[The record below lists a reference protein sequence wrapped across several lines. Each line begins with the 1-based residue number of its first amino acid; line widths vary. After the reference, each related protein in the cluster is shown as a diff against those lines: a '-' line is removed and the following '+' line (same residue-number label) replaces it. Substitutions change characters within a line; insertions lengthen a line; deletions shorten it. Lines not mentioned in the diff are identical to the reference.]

1 MYRGALIVLGVAGAV
16 ALVAWLASP
25 ASPCHPAAPVDSGSA
40 TPSADSDATSGPQG
54 DRDRWASPPGL
65 FHPDHPLGVTTGV
78 GMIPPRLFKKFDLA
92 DWPAKAHED
101 AERLAATGAG
111 WYRHHSSHFP
121 GFDQQTLERRE
132 YDWTYHDELVR
143 TVQGHGID
151 ILLII
156 GRTNGI
162 ASCRQFTGHLPE
174 TYLPTAGE
182 EEADYRHYV
191 RTLVERYDADGVDDM
206 PDLAAPIRWFQ
217 LGNENDLHYETCV
230 EAGRDYATPEQYLEL
245 VRITREEMREASP
258 DSRLAASMTFG
269 HVTEAKSGWTE
280 RLLGLED
287 GVLLDDV
294 DALDMHDY
302 SRKLTIQGQR
312 IDMLHRLAD
321 GRVPIWITETSV
333 PGDPEAAEGYD
344 RERQTRMLVSLVG
357 QALASGKVQR
367 VFWHALHDGPP
378 VSKSRQWRVFGT
390 NSLYGCADPVTRPRQ
405 PPRCSGFAMKPVGR
419 AFATL
424 SSALEGWTAVE
435 PLAGDAGYR
444 VSRREGGDA
453 LILLPGRDTFDAT
466 SVLDSVQVRV
476 WDLVE
481 EPAEQPEEGSVV
493 EGGAVQRGEDPLL
506 LLATDG

>member
-1 MYRGALIVLGVAGAV
+1 VYRSALIGVGSLGVV
-16 ALVAWLASP
+16 ALVVWLA
-25 ASPCHPAAPVDSGSA
+25 ASSSICHPATPEDSGGAAGQAVEPAAGS
-40 TPSADSDATSGPQG
+40 TKDE
-54 DRDRWASPPGL
+54 DRWASPPGL

-78 GMIPPRLFKKFDLA
+78 GMIPPRLFKQFDLA
-92 DWPAKAHED
+92 DWPAKAHGD

-143 TVQGHGID
+143 TVQAHGID

-162 ASCRQFTGHLPE
+162 ASCRQFTQHLPE

-206 PDLAAPIRWFQ
+206 PELQAPIRWFQ

-230 EAGRDYATPEQYLEL
+230 EIKRDYATPEQYLEL
-245 VRITREEMREASP
+245 VRITREEMREASA
-258 DSRLAASMTFG
+258 DARLAASMTFG
-269 HVTEAKSGWTE
+269 HVTENKSGWTE

-287 GVLLDDV
+287 GAVLDDI

-302 SRKLTIQGQR
+302 SRKLIIQRQR
-312 IDMLHRLAD
+312 IDMLHTLSA

-344 RERQTRMLVSLVG
+344 RDRQSRVLTALVG
-357 QALASGKVQR
+357 QGLASGKVQR

-378 VSKSRQWRVFGT
+378 VGKSRQWRVFGT
-390 NSLYGCADPVTRPRQ
+390 NSLYGCEDPVTLPRQ
-405 PPRCSGFAMKPVGR
+405 PPRCSGFALKPVGR
-419 AFATL
+419 AFALL

-435 PLAGDAGYR
+435 PLADGAGYR
-444 VSRREGGDA
+444 VRRGDAGDA
-453 LILLPGRDTFDAT
+453 LLLLPGVEPFDALEA
-466 SVLDSVQVRV
+466 LDSERVRV

-481 EPAEQPEEGSVV
+481 NATDEPDEGTEVDAGEV
-493 EGGAVQRGEDPLL
+493 ARGEDPLL
-506 LLATDG
+506 LMAAGG

>member
-1 MYRGALIVLGVAGAV
+1 MYRGALIAIAALGAIGGIV
-16 ALVAWLASP
+16 WLAASGSVCRP
-25 ASPCHPAAPVDSGSA
+25 ATPADSGSPAA
-40 TPSADSDATSGPQG
+40 TGAADTAPA
-54 DRDRWASPPGL
+54 DRDEDRWASPPGL

-92 DWPAKAHED
+92 DWPAKAHAD

-143 TVQGHGID
+143 TVQSHGID
-151 ILLII
+151 ILLIM

-162 ASCRQFTGHLPE
+162 ASCRQFTQHLPE
-174 TYLPTAGE
+174 TYLPAEGE

-206 PDLAAPIRWFQ
+206 PDLKAPIRWFQ

-230 EAGRDYATPEQYLEL
+230 EVKRDYATPEQYLEL
-245 VRITREEMREASP
+245 VRITREEMRAASP
-258 DSRLAASMTFG
+258 DARLAASMTFG
-269 HVTEAKSGWTE
+269 HVTENKSGWTE

-287 GVLLDDV
+287 GAILDDI

-302 SRKLTIQGQR
+302 SRKLTIQRQR
-312 IDMLHRLAD
+312 IDLLHDLSG

-333 PGDPEAAEGYD
+333 PGDPEAADGYD
-344 RERQTRMLVSLVG
+344 RERQTRMLASLVG
-357 QALASGKVQR
+357 QGLASGKVQR

-378 VSKSRQWRVFGT
+378 VGNSRQWRVFGT
-390 NSLYGCADPVTRPRQ
+390 NSLFGCEDPISRPKQ
-405 PPRCSGFAMKPVGR
+405 APRCSGFALKPVGR
-419 AFATL
+419 AFALL
-424 SSALEGWTAVE
+424 SAHLEGWTAVE
-435 PLAGDAGYR
+435 ALPGDAGYR
-444 VSRREGGDA
+444 VARGDVGDA
-453 LILLPGRDTFDAT
+453 LILLPGVEPFDAGT
-466 SVLDSVQVRV
+466 VLGTGRVRV

-481 EPAEQPEEGSVV
+481 EASEEPDEGAEMDAATV
-493 EGGAVQRGEDPLL
+493 ARGEDPLL
-506 LLATDG
+506 VVAAGG

>member
-1 MYRGALIVLGVAGAV
+1 
-16 ALVAWLASP
+16 
-25 ASPCHPAAPVDSGSA
+25 
-40 TPSADSDATSGPQG
+40 
-54 DRDRWASPPGL
+54 
-65 FHPDHPLGVTTGV
+65 
-78 GMIPPRLFKKFDLA
+78 MIPPRLFKKFDLA
-92 DWPAKAHED
+92 DWPAKAHGD
-101 AERLAATGAG
+101 AERLAATGTG

-121 GFDQQTLERRE
+121 GFDQQTLERRD

-143 TVQGHGID
+143 TVQAHGID
-151 ILLII
+151 ILLIM

-162 ASCRQFTGHLPE
+162 ASCRQFTQHLPE
-174 TYLPTAGE
+174 TYLPGDGE
-182 EEADYRHYV
+182 EEANYRHYV

-206 PDLAAPIRWFQ
+206 PELKAPIRWFQ

-245 VRITREEMREASP
+245 VRITREEMRAASP
-258 DSRLAASMTFG
+258 DARLAASMTYG
-269 HVTEAKSGWTE
+269 HVTENKSGWTE

-287 GVLLDDV
+287 GAILDDV

-302 SRKLTIQGQR
+302 SRKLPIQRQR
-312 IDMLHRLAD
+312 IDMLHDLAG

-333 PGDPEAAEGYD
+333 PGDPEAADGYD

-390 NSLYGCADPVTRPRQ
+390 NSLFGCEDPTALPKQ

-419 AFATL
+419 AFSLL
-424 SSALEGWTAVE
+424 SGQLEGWEEVRR
-435 PLAGDAGYR
+435 LDGDAGYR
-444 VSRREGGDA
+444 VTRAEGGD
-453 LILLPGRDTFDAT
+453 LLVLQPGSGTFDAAGALGVE
-466 SVLDSVQVRV
+466 SVRV

-481 EPAEQPEEGSVV
+481 DAADTPDEGEVAD
-493 EGGAVQRGEDPLL
+493 GGAVVRGEDPLL
-506 LLATDG
+506 VLATDR

>member
-1 MYRGALIVLGVAGAV
+1 MYRGALIALGTLGVVAAVVWMAASTCHQVTPPDSGTGAAGTETPAGADV
-16 ALVAWLASP
+16 P
-25 ASPCHPAAPVDSGSA
+25 RDE
-40 TPSADSDATSGPQG
+40 
-54 DRDRWASPPGL
+54 DRWASPPGL

-92 DWPAKAHED
+92 DWPAKAHAD

-132 YDWTYHDELVR
+132 YDWTFHDELVR
-143 TVQGHGID
+143 TVQAHDID
-151 ILLII
+151 ILLIM

-162 ASCRQFTGHLPE
+162 ASCRQFTQHLPE
-174 TYLPTAGE
+174 TYLPADGE
-182 EEADYRHYV
+182 EEANYRHYV

-206 PDLAAPIRWFQ
+206 PDLKAPIRWFQ

-230 EAGRDYATPEQYLEL
+230 EVGRDYATPEQYLEL
-245 VRITREEMREASP
+245 VRITREEMRAASP
-258 DSRLAASMTFG
+258 DARLAASMTFG
-269 HVTEAKSGWTE
+269 HVTENKSGWTG

-287 GVLLDDV
+287 GAILDDV

-302 SRKLTIQGQR
+302 SRKLTIQRQR
-312 IDMLHRLAD
+312 IDMLHDLAG

-344 RERQTRMLVSLVG
+344 RERQTRMLVSVVG

-390 NSLYGCADPVTRPRQ
+390 NSLFGCEDPITLPRK
-405 PPRCSGFAMKPVGR
+405 PPRCSGFAIKPVGR

-424 SSALEGWTAVE
+424 SGALEGWTEVQR
-435 PLAGDAGYR
+435 LDDGVGYR
-444 VSRREGGDA
+444 VNHADGTDA
-453 LILLPGRDTFDAT
+453 LLLLPGKAPFDAT
-466 SVLDSVQVRV
+466 AVLGSARVRV

-481 EPAEQPEEGSVV
+481 DPSEEPDEGSVV
-493 EGGAVQRGEDPLL
+493 DGGAVARGEDPLL
-506 LLATDG
+506 VLAAGE